1 MLECFNETINGKL
14 CLCYNSPRFYQ
25 ITSNKRTK
33 INISWE
39 SMPPDP
45 PISFWGMFLM
55 HKWRICVCMK
65 SGVATYLGG
74 GRKRSMGAWTSGQS
88 ECTDITG
95 YNGMDVWSV
104 FCITQWGTWSIRTFI
119 LTRLSCLHPLAHLH
133 TFCTQKMHRKIT
145 QEEIL
150 CAAYAQKLGFLVI
163 KLIICWGF
171 SAVTRLFQKDVDEQ
185 LIISVTGDCSTDG
198 VRAYKRVSNNQKQQL
213 SEHLQAKT
221 CNEENIP
228 MLRMSPPLQ
237 WNLLSTSVSTLV
249 MQPQSSPVQQ
259 PIVPQHPVLNIQGCS
274 SVVINYRWIWSYLW
288 VILLAFQLIY

>member
-145 QEEIL
+145 REEIL

-171 SAVTRLFQKDVDEQ
+171 
-185 LIISVTGDCSTDG
+185 
-198 VRAYKRVSNNQKQQL
+198 
-213 SEHLQAKT
+213 
-221 CNEENIP
+221 
-228 MLRMSPPLQ
+228 LQ
-237 WNLLSTSVSTLV
+237 WPGFFKKMWMNNWSLVSLVIAVLTGWGHINVCRTTKSSSCQSIYKLKHVTKRTFLCWEWARHFSETFSPLLF
-249 MQPQSSPVQQ
+249 P
-259 PIVPQHPVLNIQGCS
+259 H
-274 SVVINYRWIWSYLW
+274 
-288 VILLAFQLIY
+288 